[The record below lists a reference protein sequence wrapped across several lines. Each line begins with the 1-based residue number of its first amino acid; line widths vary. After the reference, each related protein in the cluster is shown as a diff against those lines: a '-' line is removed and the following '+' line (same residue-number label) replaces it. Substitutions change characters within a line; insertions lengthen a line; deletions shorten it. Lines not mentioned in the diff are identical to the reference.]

1 MEVGTIQKVCVG
13 FEWQHLMTRYE
24 FERSVFKGRLGHIY
38 VEGIDVQGHIAE
50 IFTYFF
56 SWQNSQL
63 GQQDLL
69 QDYQIIASNTNA
81 FYMVIIFELL
91 QV

>member
-1 MEVGTIQKVCVG
+1 
-13 FEWQHLMTRYE
+13 MTRYE

-63 GQQDLL
+63 G
-69 QDYQIIASNTNA
+69 
-81 FYMVIIFELL
+81 
-91 QV
+91 